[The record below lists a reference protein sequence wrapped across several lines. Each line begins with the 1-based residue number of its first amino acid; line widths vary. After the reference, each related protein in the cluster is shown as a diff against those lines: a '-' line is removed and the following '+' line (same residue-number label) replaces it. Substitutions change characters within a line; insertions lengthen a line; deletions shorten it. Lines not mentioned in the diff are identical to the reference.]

1 MSFNRRSF
9 LVFASAVCI
18 PTLLPCAW
26 AQVEGPQRSHVVV
39 RVQGDRA
46 LAANDIRVNVEGKN
60 VPVTSVRAIVEEH
73 VPVELVVAL
82 DDGLRGFGN
91 NLDSIKRFVGSL
103 PPNVSVAVGYMRNGR
118 IMMSGGFHSSRDAAE
133 HEIRLPIG
141 SAGAAGSPYF
151 CISDISKHWPSD
163 KRATRFVLMVT
174 NGIDPY
180 NGRPTPMNQDSP
192 YVDTAIN
199 DAQRGGVTVY
209 SIFWSSRAG
218 GGGFG
223 YGGFSGESYLSDL
236 SESTGGDVLSAGTMN
251 PPSID
256 SYLDRFNKAL
266 QRSYLLTFDAP
277 TRGKNLSSLKI
288 TTNARGVK
296 LHAPRQLRVGN

>member
-1 MSFNRRSF
+1 MGFNRRS
-9 LVFASAVCI
+9 LMVFAATACV
-18 PTLLPCAW
+18 TVLLPFAP
-26 AQVEGPQRSHVVV
+26 AQIEGPQRSHVVV
-39 RVQGDRA
+39 RVQGDHPITT
-46 LAANDIRVNVEGKN
+46 NDLHLNVEGKTL
-60 VPVTSVRAIVEEH
+60 PVTSVRPLVEDH

-82 DDGLRGFGN
+82 DDGLRNFGN
-91 NLDSIKRFVGSL
+91 NLDSIKRFVASL
-103 PPNVSVAVGYMRNGR
+103 PPNVSIAVGYMRNGR
-118 IMMSGGFHSSRDAAE
+118 VMLNGGFHSSRDAAE
-133 HEIRLPIG
+133 HEIRLPMG

-151 CISDISKHWPSD
+151 CISDISKHWPSN
-163 KRATRFVLMVT
+163 KRAVRFVLMVT

-192 YVDTAIN
+192 YVDTATT

-209 SIFWSSRAG
+209 SIFWSSRA

-236 SESTGGDVLSAGTMN
+236 SESTGGELLSAGTMN

-266 QRSYLLTFDAP
+266 QRSYFVTFDAP
-277 TRGKNLSSLKI
+277 TRGKNLSSLKV

-296 LHAPRQLRVGN
+296 LHAPREFHAGN

>member
-1 MSFNRRSF
+1 
-9 LVFASAVCI
+9 VFAAAACVSAV
-18 PTLLPCAW
+18 LPFAS

-39 RVQGDRA
+39 RVQSDHPIT
-46 LAANDIRVNVEGKN
+46 ANDLRVNAEGKN
-60 VPVTSVRAIVEEH
+60 VSVTSVRPIVEDR

-82 DDGLRGFGN
+82 DDGLRDFGN
-91 NLDSIKRFVGSL
+91 NLSSIRSFVASL

-118 IMMSGGFHSSRDAAE
+118 VMMNGGFHSSRDAAE
-133 HEIRLPIG
+133 HEIRIPIG

-151 CISDISKHWPSD
+151 CISDISKNWPSN
-163 KRATRFVLMVT
+163 KRALRFVLMVT

-192 YVDTAIN
+192 YVDTATT

-236 SESTGGDVLSAGTMN
+236 SESTGGELLSAGTMN

-256 SYLDRFNKAL
+256 PYLDRFNQAL
-266 QRSYLLTFDAP
+266 RRSYLVTFDAP
-277 TRGKNLSSLKI
+277 ARGNKLSSLKI

-296 LHAPRQLRVGN
+296 LHAPRQFRAGN